1 MSKRNS
7 LVLKVTAPIAVL
19 GAMAMAPACVSSGS
33 GDGGTGGTPS
43 ATGGTTSAGTSTSP
57 TGGGAT
63 NSSATSAT
71 GGGGGTTAA
80 ATGAVGAVACL
91 PVTLALITDFT
102 YTATAAD
109 GTASP
114 TDQVT
119 FGDFTTSFSG
129 GTTFYPNGPIKSD
142 VTGNNWHIT
151 GQVADYSG
159 LGMYW
164 SEPTTSSGCTKIDA
178 SAYKGIQFSIKGT
191 LPATRTF
198 NIEILTAAN
207 QISSDWMNANVTK
220 DPLAPTAP
228 NFGRCKPAASQYDGS
243 CSGFKK
249 AFAVTADATTVKFL
263 WADMTGGKPATTINP
278 AEIVGLYWY
287 FSWGGATDTAY
298 DVDLTMDD
306 LTFVTQ

>member
-19 GAMAMAPACVSSGS
+19 SAMAMAPACVSSGS

-43 ATGGTTSAGTSTSP
+43 ATGGTTSSTTPASGGSTSAP
-57 TGGGAT
+57 GSTA
-63 NSSATSAT
+63 
-71 GGGGGTTAA
+71 GGTTAT

-278 AEIVGLYWY
+278 AEIVGIYWY
-287 FSWGGATDTAY
+287 FTWGGATDTAY

-306 LTFVTQ
+306 LTFVAP